1 MAAWVETRVD
11 THKLFEEALASA
23 MDPQGQASTTSVD
36 AKTLFEEALKVA
48 MEPPVQPLAPVQRQP
63 KPRRTK
69 KAKPAKVA
77 DGTKVEP
84 TKVAGGKRCRDT
96 SPLLGKV

>member
-48 MEPPVQPLAPVQRQP
+48 MEPPVQPLAPVQRQQ
-63 KPRRTK
+63 KARRTK
-69 KAKPAKVA
+69 KVQPANLPNSISP
-77 DGTKVEP
+77 P
-84 TKVAGGKRCRDT
+84 TNLLPCSV
-96 SPLLGKV
+96 LGKLLEAINKQ